1 MKVKASNHG
10 SQYQSAPHQPSP
22 PPPHPLPAYMPA
34 ASTLA
39 SAKYP
44 DRRLLQRNRSPSSYG
59 FLSNFRAFDRSLLA
73 SVTSRPPFTSTCSRP
88 LSTNALPSNTR
99 SSL

>member
-22 PPPHPLPAYMPA
+22 PHPFPAYMPA

-39 SAKYP
+39 SARYP
-44 DRRLLQRNRSPSSYG
+44 DRRLLQRNRSPSSYD
-59 FLSNFRAFDRSLLA
+59 FLSNFLAFDRSLLA
-73 SVTSRPPFTSTCSRP
+73 SVSSRPAFTSTCSRP